1 MAPRKPNDTVTVRR
15 KHGKRAKSDEAMLR
29 SSGARHP
36 ANAAGRFALHR
47 KWRAARDGS
56 HDDVS
61 AFGPLNGRNRFVA
74 SEDLPRT
81 RYIGP
86 GRPRRKD
93 RSEI

>member
-1 MAPRKPNDTVTVRR
+1 MAARKPNNPRGTLSPETRR
-15 KHGKRAKSDEAMLR
+15 MLR
-29 SSGARHP
+29 SSGSRHP
-36 ANAAGRFALHR
+36 ANAAGSFGPHR

-86 GRPRRKD
+86 NRPRRKD